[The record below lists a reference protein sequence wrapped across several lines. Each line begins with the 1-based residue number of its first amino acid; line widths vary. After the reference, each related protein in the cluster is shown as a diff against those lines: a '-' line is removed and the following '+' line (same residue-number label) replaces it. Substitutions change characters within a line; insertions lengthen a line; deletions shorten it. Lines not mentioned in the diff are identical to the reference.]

1 MKFFKKKI
9 DIPYLKDFNKFSL
22 GYFLSAFISFLTISY
37 INKNMTK
44 SEVGEYS
51 YYKSYIDIFYNIIT
65 ISIFSA
71 YLRFNN
77 NGNNRKLNN
86 LILKFCIIIT
96 VLFAVILLYITNSYI
111 VMIYSM
117 IILFNERLYFM
128 RSLMSIK
135 IMNIMQILCATLTLL
150 ILFSIVFFQKRLSYE
165 AVFIAYGIGY
175 LSSIFFFTEKSELV
189 NDVSIPIKTI
199 LLYCLPATALSILT
213 WFSSNFSQI
222 MIKEYYT
229 FEELSYFSIA
239 QRCLLV
245 LSLFTGLF
253 LMFYPTIYF
262 REIEK
267 KNRSLLIKIRVLILI
282 TVTLVTLLMII
293 FAKYI
298 YIIMGASQY
307 TEKIDIFRILLIAE
321 LLRFIGSIYLHYMAY
336 KIRIWI
342 SFLIYLVS
350 ALINI
355 LLLYFFLSSIGIEMA
370 AYAALISS
378 VFTLILSFIFSYIPE
393 YKYLIKNN
401 RIN

>member
-1 MKFFKKKI
+1 MKFLKKI
-9 DIPYLKDFNKFSL
+9 DIPYFKDFNKFSL
-22 GYFLSAFISFLTISY
+22 GYFLSAFISFLTVAY

-44 SEVGEYS
+44 NEIGEYS

-77 NGNNRKLNN
+77 NGNNRNLNN
-86 LILKFCIIIT
+86 LILKFCAVIT
-96 VLFAVILLYITNSYI
+96 VLFAVVLLYITNSYA

-135 IMNIMQILCATLTLL
+135 RMNIMQVLCAGLTLL
-150 ILFSIVFFQKRLSYE
+150 ILFSIVFFQKKLSYE

-175 LSSIFFFTEKSELV
+175 LISIFFFKEKSELV
-189 NDVSIPIKTI
+189 NNTFIPIKTI

-213 WFSSNFSQI
+213 WLSSNFSQI

-229 FEELSYFSIA
+229 YEELSYFSIA

-267 KNRSLLIKIRVLILI
+267 KNRLLLIKIRTLILI
-282 TVTLVTLLMII
+282 TVALVTFLMII

-307 TEKIDIFRILLIAE
+307 IEKIDIFRILLIAE
-321 LLRFIGSIYLHYMAY
+321 LLRFTGSIYLHYMAY
-336 KIRIWI
+336 KIKIWI

-350 ALINI
+350 ALINV
-355 LLLYFFLSSIGIEMA
+355 LLLYFFLSSTGIEMA

-378 VFTLILSFIFSYIPE
+378 VFTLILSLIFSYIPE